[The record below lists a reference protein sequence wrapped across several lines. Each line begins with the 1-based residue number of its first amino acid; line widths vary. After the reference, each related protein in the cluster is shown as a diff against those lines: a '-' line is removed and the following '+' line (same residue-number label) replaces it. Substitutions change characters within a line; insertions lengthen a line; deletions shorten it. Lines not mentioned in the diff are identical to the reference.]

1 MAVFGADMG
10 ATLSALLFIIVLLY
24 NLWRRYP
31 RKGAQ
36 SPPQPSGAWPIIGH
50 LHLLD
55 PELNIAH
62 TLAELADKYGPVFT
76 LWFGAQRAVV
86 VSSREAVFECFTR
99 NDKSF
104 ANRPI
109 TSAGEHLVYDH
120 ASFGFSNGPYW
131 REMRKLVSSEVLSA
145 RRLEA
150 MRNLRVTEIATSI
163 GELYLETTTKTR
175 GQQPLPSKVVMSSWV
190 EKMTLNIIVKTIAG
204 KRYGKGAAEV
214 ESFRKLIREFTVLS
228 GEFVPSDVIPI
239 PLLRWIDPKGHIKSM
254 KRVSKELDV
263 IIEKWVEE
271 HTKRRG
277 KGEGCTEEQD
287 FIDAMLSTIDD
298 KFAIPKLTIIKATV
312 LNVILGGFDTTSVHL
327 TWVLSLLVN
336 NKHAMNLARQEIDD
350 KVGNQ
355 RWVQE
360 SDINNLPYLQAI
372 IKESLRLYPPLPLS
386 IPHQAVEDCHLSNYL
401 IPKGTLLFVNIWK
414 LHHDARFWPEP
425 NRFMPER
432 FLTGHTQVDVMGQQ
446 YEYIP
451 FGTGRRSCPGTTFA
465 MQVTSLT
472 VARLIQG
479 FDFATEGNEA
489 VDMAEGIGIT
499 MPRKN
504 PLEVLVTP
512 RLPSQLYE

>member
-10 ATLSALLFIIVLLY
+10 ATVAALLFILVLLY
-24 NLWRRYP
+24 NLWRKYP
-31 RKGAQ
+31 RKVAQ
-36 SPPQPSGAWPIIGH
+36 SPPQPPQPSGAWPIVGH
-50 LHLLD
+50 LPLLG
-55 PELNIAH
+55 PESNIAH
-62 TLAELADKYGPVFT
+62 TLAELADK
-76 LWFGAQRAVV
+76 
-86 VSSREAVFECFTR
+86 S
-99 NDKSF
+99 
-104 ANRPI
+104 
-109 TSAGEHLVYDH
+109 SAGEHLVYDH
-120 ASFGFSNGPYW
+120 ASFGFSNGTYW
-131 REMRKLVSSEVLSA
+131 REMRKMVSSEVLSA

-150 MRNLRVTEIATSI
+150 MKNLRVTEIGTSI
-163 GELYLETTTKTR
+163 GELYLEATTKTR
-175 GQQPLPSKVVMSSWV
+175 GQQSLPSKVVISHWV

-204 KRYGKGAAEV
+204 KRYGSGAAEV

-228 GEFVPSDVIPI
+228 GEFVLSDVIPI
-239 PLLRWIDPKGHIKSM
+239 PLLRWIDPQGHIKSM
-254 KRVSKELDV
+254 KRVSKELDI

-271 HTKRRG
+271 HIQKRG
-277 KGEGCTEEQD
+277 EGEGCREEQD
-287 FIDAMLSTIDD
+287 FIDVMLSTIDD
-298 KFAIPKLTIIKATV
+298 KFTTPKLTIYKATV
-312 LNVILGGFDTTSVHL
+312 VNVILGGFDTTSVHL

-336 NKHAMNLARQEIDD
+336 NKHVMNLARQEIDD

-360 SDINNLPYLQAI
+360 SDINNLPYLHAI

-386 IPHQAVEDCHLSNYL
+386 IPHEAVEDCCLSGYH
-401 IPKGTLLFVNIWK
+401 IPKRTLLFVNLWK
-414 LHHDARFWPEP
+414 LHRDARFWPEP

-432 FLTGHTQVDVMGQQ
+432 FLTAGHAQVDVAGQQ

-451 FGTGRRSCPGTTFA
+451 FGMGRRSCPGATFA

-499 MPRKN
+499 MPREN
-504 PLEVLVTP
+504 PLELLVTP